1 MGNTRRVIKRVGS
14 RVVQLSCE
22 SEEKVEK
29 QRNGREL
36 RSNSGTKFE
45 QYQEKTTN
53 ANSSDTSRRR
63 KRGFTCLLGIWN
75 LPPGKRIVV
84 QLGKNMQPI
93 GVEGGLLGEF
103 LGTIARNGE
112 LAPLFTTWKQIT
124 EDMTNAMIR
133 IVESKFDYPRTP
145 AMEKWILHSIN
156 SKWRNWKSDLKAAHY
171 DSSQPLSYH
180 LKNLP
185 ERVRRDQWKNL
196 VAFWSSKEGKKL
208 SNINKANR
216 AKQKIRHTLGKK
228 SFARITAE
236 KEAELGRE
244 LNRVDLFMLSHERKK
259 GKKPVDK
266 AVAEAIASM
275 NDLMEVYPELCKS
288 GTPLN
293 EDAVSIVLGKE
304 KPGRIRCYGIGPCPK
319 DFKASNSGG
328 LPTENLRSENGK
340 DEEIHKLKEELKA
353 SKEQLKTTNGDVQ
366 ELQAQLKKMSN
377 IVQKLSAYCGL
388 EVDSQ
393 DLDKDDH
400 HHNMQER
407 SPNVILYSPSSGH
420 EPSSKG
426 QRPAKKKKTTTRAH
440 G

>member
-1 MGNTRRVIKRVGS
+1 MGNTRRMIKRIGS
-14 RVVQLSCE
+14 RVVQISCE
-22 SEEKVEK
+22 SEGKVEK
-29 QRNGREL
+29 LCNVHEL
-36 RSNSGTKFE
+36 CSNSGTKTK
-45 QYQEKTTN
+45 QYREETTN
-53 ANSSDTSRRR
+53 VNASDTSRKR
-63 KRGFTCLLGIWN
+63 KRGFTCLRGIWN

-93 GVEGGLLGEF
+93 GDEGGLLGEF

-124 EDMTNAMIR
+124 EDMRNTMIR
-133 IVESKFDYPRTP
+133 IVESKFDYPRIP

-196 VAFWSSKEGKKL
+196 VAFWSSKGGKKL

-244 LNRVDLFMLSHERKK
+244 LNRVDLFILSHERKK

-266 AVAEAIASM
+266 GVAEAIGSM
-275 NDLMEVYPELCKS
+275 TVLMEVYPELCKS
-288 GTPLN
+288 DTPLN
-293 EDAVSIVLGKE
+293 EDAVSLVLGKE

-319 DFKASNSGG
+319 DFRASNSSS
-328 LPTENLRSENGK
+328 LLMENLRSENGK
-340 DEEIHKLKEELKA
+340 DEEIHKLKEELEA
-353 SKEQLKTTNGDVQ
+353 AQEQLKMTNGDVQ

-388 EVDSQ
+388 EVVS
-393 DLDKDDH
+393 
-400 HHNMQER
+400 
-407 SPNVILYSPSSGH
+407 
-420 EPSSKG
+420 
-426 QRPAKKKKTTTRAH
+426 
-440 G
+440 